1 MRSPP
6 ALRLRAQVLELLR
19 LPVDRP
25 AAKLRAAAMR
35 VAERSIE
42 ARALQPKQEGGGLY
56 GWQAADTLYALAPVV
71 SPAAAYDLLLAARRD
86 GNGERR
92 PRSNW
97 SERERASRKFV
108 GVCTL
113 GEWELTHVSLA
124 EPAETQVRLTRG
136 GLATGDSL
144 AIAQAAVAEMIGA
157 AESLPLAPSTRGA
170 GRGGER
176 SRRRA

>member
-1 MRSPP
+1 
-6 ALRLRAQVLELLR
+6 
-19 LPVDRP
+19 
-25 AAKLRAAAMR
+25 MR

-170 GRGGER
+170 GRGGKR
-176 SRRRA
+176 MRA

>member
-25 AAKLRAAAMR
+25 AAKLRAYAMR

-86 GNGERR
+86 GNGERPTIKIG
-92 PRSNW
+92 PRGS
-97 SERERASRKFV
+97 ASPE
-108 GVCTL
+108 GVWPC
-113 GEWELTHVSLA
+113 
-124 EPAETQVRLTRG
+124 
-136 GLATGDSL
+136 
-144 AIAQAAVAEMIGA
+144 
-157 AESLPLAPSTRGA
+157 AP
-170 GRGGER
+170 
-176 SRRRA
+176 